1 MRNLKRVLSLGMTAA
16 MISGLMVSAGA
27 ASYADVTAEDNVEA
41 IEVLQAVG
49 IMVGD
54 EGGNF
59 NPDQN
64 VTRNEMAVIMSN
76 LMDYRVATY
85 AGTSPFTD
93 VPSWAEQYVA
103 ACYANGIVSGTSAT
117 TYGGNDTVTAGQ
129 AALMLMKALG
139 YFQYQSDF
147 GSDWL
152 LATTQVA
159 TRINLFSGVEAGV
172 REAMTRNDV
181 AQLVLNTLKSTMV
194 DAENNNINV
203 DTGDTSISLGN
214 TKYYYRVDT
223 KGGSSAGTGTGD
235 SKYRAINDSKTATGI
250 DNATGLTL
258 ELGEELYEGNLKL
271 TSDPDAYG
279 RPANNWTYKLDK
291 IGDYPQKALEVYT
304 NKVTKTDLQNLL
316 GKSNVD
322 AIANRSNST
331 DEGRTFSVWADG
343 TNIYDKVYGNAFDT
357 AVRPDYFSTANTSA
371 ASGKKDTN
379 GISGKGVQTEV
390 YMDGDGDVTLVYI
403 NTYLMKATSDYNADK
418 GTLDV
423 EIITN
428 PQDFQ
433 SSSSFNTTIRLYDK
447 DFDLKNYK
455 EDDYILYTVSNGS
468 IESIEPA
475 KVVTGKVDAYS
486 KESSVTLDGTKYE
499 YAAKIDGAKANGNDA
514 KDSAITEYRVTNT
527 ASVVVDKNG
536 YVLYVADA
544 EISVGNYLFVNKVAS
559 TSGLNQNLI
568 AEAIFTDGTTQEI
581 TLDVIKDNK
590 TDGTGHLA
598 AVESNNANN
607 GTVDGNITV
616 AEVTDEL
623 DSEGTTTAINGWY
636 VYSVDANGKYT
647 LKRAAT
653 SSTPAGLTSTEIK
666 NSTVNFAG
674 NGLLANEDTILVV
687 KTEDGVRAYTGVKN
701 FPNITGS
708 GIYVHS
714 FKQDDDSGKYVAV
727 AFVDADKTGI
737 TVSDASNKSMLFALE
752 RSSTYVDTAKNETIE
767 TWDVLIDGELKKIDF
782 KQAKAPSEYTLYT
795 SYSQDING
803 YYSCTNAF
811 ANKADSYTATMTDTS
826 NKKPTFTVDG
836 YSLKIDGNSDGTA
849 EGSYVVTNDTKI
861 VVVLQPKGDADIEEM
876 MVDAGASFESKVLT
890 PKSLDNLLGKYA
902 LDGKYYL
909 VRENSDSNVLTTL
922 YVHVTGAS
930 KN

>member
-27 ASYADVTAEDNVEA
+27 AGYTDVTAEDNVEA
-41 IEVLQAVG
+41 IEVLQTVG

-64 VTRNEMAVIMSN
+64 VTRNEMAVVMSN

-85 AGTSPFTD
+85 EGTSPFTD
-93 VPSWAEQYVA
+93 VPSWAEPYVA
-103 ACYANGIVSGTSAT
+103 ACYTNGIVAGTSAT
-117 TYGGNDTVTAGQ
+117 TFGGNDTVTAGQ

-159 TRINLFSGVEAGV
+159 TRINLFSGVQAGV

-322 AIANRSNST
+322 AIANKSNSSV
-331 DEGRTFSVWADG
+331 EGRTFSVWADG
-343 TNIYDKVYGNAFDT
+343 TNIYDKVYGSAFDT
-357 AVRPDYFSTANTSA
+357 AVRPTYFSTANTSA
-371 ASGKKDTN
+371 ASGQAQTN

-403 NTYLMKATSDYNADK
+403 NTYLMKATSDYNAEK

-433 SSSSFNTTIRLYDK
+433 NSASFTSTIRLYDK

-468 IESIEPA
+468 IESIESA

-499 YAAKIDGAKANGNDA
+499 YAAKIEGAETKAPNVPHA
-514 KDSAITEYRVTNT
+514 AQDSASTEYRVTDT

-544 EISVGNYLFVNKVAS
+544 EISVGNYLFVNKVAT

-581 TLDVIKDNK
+581 TLDVIKDNAS
-590 TDGTGHLA
+590 GQLA
-598 AVESNNANN
+598 SVEAN
-607 GTVDGNITV
+607 GTVDKNITV
-616 AEVTDEL
+616 AEVTDNMTR
-623 DSEGTTTAINGWY
+623 GTTTDINGWY

-647 LKRAAT
+647 LKRAET
-653 SSTPAGLTSTEIK
+653 SSVATGLASSEIK

-708 GIYVHS
+708 GIVVHS

-727 AFVDADKTGI
+727 AFVDADKAGI
-737 TVSDASNKSMLFALE
+737 TVSDASNKSMLFALK

-782 KQAKAPSEYTLYT
+782 KQAKAPSQYTLYT

-803 YYSCTNAF
+803 YYTCTNAF
-811 ANKADSYTATMTDTS
+811 SNKADSYTATMTDTN

-861 VVVLQPKGDADIEEM
+861 VVVLQPQGDADIEEM

-902 LDGKYYL
+902 LDGTYYL